1 MTRISEK
8 YLCSLWGAA
17 TAWTGRFTAQTYT
30 LFPRTRTL
38 IKKHDSRNFLL
49 FRESLNLSTTSREE
63 MGEKLEEKEAEEETE
78 MKKKDKLANE
88 KARDKMYIRENA
100 RRQSV
105 NGAKEKRRDGTSA
118 TSPERV
124 KLALAGCTWQKMR
137 DTGKTACVLL
147 ITITAP
153 VMHINS
159 KGVLLMV

>member
-1 MTRISEK
+1 MRSGH
-8 YLCSLWGAA
+8 CVDGSLHS
-17 TAWTGRFTAQTYT
+17 TNLHIIPTYT
-30 LFPRTRTL
+30 YINKETRLAKFPALSRV
-38 IKKHDSRNFLL
+38 IKFKYHVEGGGGGEVR
-49 FRESLNLSTTSREE
+49 REGGGGRD
-63 MGEKLEEKEAEEETE
+63 GDEKKN
-78 MKKKDKLANE
+78 KLANE

-105 NGAKEKRRDGTSA
+105 NGAKGKRRDGTSA

-124 KLALAGCTWQKMR
+124 KLALVGCTWQKMR